1 MANDLR
7 QSADKLI
14 EIIDRRID
22 AYFKGAKVICE
33 YVGQI
38 QSIGVDHTANVQ
50 LLGYD
55 TVFTFPYR
63 DYLTNLKVGDSV
75 KVQSKIG
82 NLTNGVIVD
91 RFYGGIR

>member
-1 MANDLR
+1 MIIDQR
-7 QSADKLI
+7 TQADELI
-14 EIIDRRID
+14 EIIGRRID

-38 QSIGVDHTANVQ
+38 QAVGVDQTANVQ